1 MAVAVN
7 CCEDPAVMLG
17 SAGVTLTPVMVGAAV
32 TVSAAL
38 PVMPL
43 IVAVMFAVPVAT
55 PVARP
60 DPLTVAAAEFDE
72 AHVAEEVTLAVDP
85 SL

>member
-1 MAVAVN
+1 
-7 CCEDPAVMLG
+7 MLG

-38 PVMPL
+38 PVRPL
-43 IVAVMFAVPVAT
+43 TVAVMFAVPVAT
-55 PVARP
+55 PVAIP
-60 DPLTVAAAEFDE
+60 DALTVAAEEFDE
-72 AHVAEEVTLAVDP
+72 AHVAEEVTPAVDP